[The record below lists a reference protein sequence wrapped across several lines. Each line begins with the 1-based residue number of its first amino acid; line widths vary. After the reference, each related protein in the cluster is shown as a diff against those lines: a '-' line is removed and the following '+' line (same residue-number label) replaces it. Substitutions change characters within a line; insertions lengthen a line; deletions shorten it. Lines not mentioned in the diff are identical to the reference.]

1 MNFLQRMPQSAKV
14 ALVAALLVG
23 AVATW
28 YMGFFRPNQ
37 AAQQPAIP
45 APVQTGIPTTPG
57 TSPAA
62 TARPLEVLPLPFLVT
77 EATRPAEPEA
87 PGETPASA
95 ALARP
100 RVTVP
105 PNPFVPLVVETVPAA
120 VAQPTQPAP
129 AIVSRPVPIPSQ
141 AARVQVRQPT
151 TPLPRPSLPGTR
163 PTPGVVTPSTPAT
176 PSGPSGQ
183 ARLAQGT
190 SRTSL
195 PGAVSLGAGLLPIRL
210 APLDREL
217 TAASDTPKE
226 AAALDVATASTTAGS
241 GNLDFA
247 RAEIDARLA
256 QVLEPRTNL
265 ARGQEAVQ
273 ESTLARYVREQ
284 NLRLSGVVLGPTSV
298 AIFQSKDGFMVLP
311 VGRTLPGSEVLLR
324 SLSATEALLVQGS
337 ESLNLTMD
345 NP

>member
-1 MNFLQRMPQSAKV
+1 
-14 ALVAALLVG
+14 
-23 AVATW
+23 
-28 YMGFFRPNQ
+28 
-37 AAQQPAIP
+37 
-45 APVQTGIPTTPG
+45 
-57 TSPAA
+57 
-62 TARPLEVLPLPFLVT
+62 
-77 EATRPAEPEA
+77 
-87 PGETPASA
+87 
-95 ALARP
+95 
-100 RVTVP
+100 
-105 PNPFVPLVVETVPAA
+105 
-120 VAQPTQPAP
+120 
-129 AIVSRPVPIPSQ
+129 
-141 AARVQVRQPT
+141 
-151 TPLPRPSLPGTR
+151 
-163 PTPGVVTPSTPAT
+163 
-176 PSGPSGQ
+176 
-183 ARLAQGT
+183 
-190 SRTSL
+190 L